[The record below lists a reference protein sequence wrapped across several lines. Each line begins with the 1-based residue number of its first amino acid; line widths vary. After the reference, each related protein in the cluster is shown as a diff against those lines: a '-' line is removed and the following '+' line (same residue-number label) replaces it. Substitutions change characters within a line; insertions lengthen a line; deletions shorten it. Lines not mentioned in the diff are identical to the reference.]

1 MIRSEHNYLVPTMK
15 ETPHDAEV
23 VSHQLMMRSGMVR
36 KLSAGLY
43 TFLPLGLKVLRKV
56 EAIIREEMNR
66 YGAQELLMPVLQPAE
81 LWKKSGRWATMGPEM
96 LRLKNRQERD
106 FVLGPTHEEVITDL
120 VSRELHSYKNLPSN
134 FYQIQTKIRDEV
146 RPRFGVMRAKEFIMK
161 DAYSFHDNEK
171 SLDRMYQHMAEAYHA
186 IFARCGLKVVAVE
199 ADSGAM
205 GGSGSAE
212 FMVLAD
218 SGEDQVVFCDVCDYG
233 ANVETGLSA
242 VADIQA
248 SPNIE
253 PYQEVATFSVKTIE
267 EVADFLQVA
276 PNRLIK
282 TLFYK
287 ADEEL
292 VCVLVRGSD
301 QINEIKLKNHLGV
314 EQLELANQTEVEGH
328 VSTYIG
334 FAGPIGLTD
343 IRIIADPRVVQI
355 EDGVTGAN
363 AVNKHIQ
370 HVSYVRGD
378 YQINETVDL
387 VVVQAGETCSRCE
400 QGALSI
406 KNGIE
411 VGHIF
416 KLGQKYSKALNAK
429 YLDQNGKEQIMI
441 MGCYGIG
448 VSRTVA
454 AVIEQSHDENGI
466 VWPVAVAPFEV
477 CIVPVKVD
485 DQVAIKVAKDLYA
498 DLHQLGYDVLLDD
511 RSERAGFK
519 FKDADLIGFPVR
531 VVVSEKLLADNCVE
545 IKVRRTG
552 EILKVPQGEAKQ
564 KIDELIKNLQKK
576 EMRGHGK

>member
-199 ADSGAM
+199 ADSGTM

-564 KIDELIKNLQKK
+564 KIDDLIKNLQKK

>member
-564 KIDELIKNLQKK
+564 KIDDLIKNLQKK

>member
-199 ADSGAM
+199 ADSGTM